1 MGHRLSQ
8 LRRRQQRRRPRH
20 RAWKKL
26 ERPKLGGKTP
36 HHDGVCAE
44 MQDTSQKMGK
54 NKKYIHPRKRWL
66 MAGLYWTWSTFVDWI
81 RWNWGVHFDPY
92 LANTHGCTKPTELQH
107 VRSRQV
113 WTYFIHWDTLSMY
126 SKHVM
131 IIILMIYM
139 HTNVVP
145 SGILT

>member
-44 MQDTSQKMGK
+44 MQDTSQKMEK
-54 NKKYIHPRKRWL
+54 NKKKYTSKKKMADGWL
-66 MAGLYWTWSTFVDWI
+66 VLNMINLCGLD
-81 RWNWGVHFDPY
+81 
-92 LANTHGCTKPTELQH
+92 
-107 VRSRQV
+107 
-113 WTYFIHWDTLSMY
+113 
-126 SKHVM
+126 
-131 IIILMIYM
+131 
-139 HTNVVP
+139 
-145 SGILT
+145 